1 MKYNIKNTKRFSP
14 ILSASHSV
22 YFKGF
27 AEYLL
32 YSNLW
37 VLINS
42 DKVPV
47 IEKPL
52 MLLRKLGPKTA
63 NY

>member
-1 MKYNIKNTKRFSP
+1 
-14 ILSASHSV
+14 V
-22 YFKGF
+22 

-32 YSNLW
+32 CSDLW

-42 DKVPV
+42 DNVPV

-52 MLLRKLGPKTA
+52 MLLRKLGPKSP
-63 NY
+63 NYQAQDRSALHY

>member
-1 MKYNIKNTKRFSP
+1 
-14 ILSASHSV
+14 
-22 YFKGF
+22 
-27 AEYLL
+27 
-32 YSNLW
+32 LW

-63 NY
+63 NYQAQDRSALHY